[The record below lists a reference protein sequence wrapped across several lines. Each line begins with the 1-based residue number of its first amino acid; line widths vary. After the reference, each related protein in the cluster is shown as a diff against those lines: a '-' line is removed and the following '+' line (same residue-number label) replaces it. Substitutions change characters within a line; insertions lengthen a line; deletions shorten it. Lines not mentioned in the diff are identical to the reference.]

1 MIDEGLFRLMAAV
14 ERTGVWLSVLAWL
27 SVLGGNVAMVSALRH
42 EKRRSIWAPAIVVG
56 AGALVANLADYVV
69 TLYRSPDLS
78 LEANPLWRNVID
90 HFGLTMAKTYGL
102 SGKILVSVLAAQMFA
117 FYLSNRM
124 RLFPVRDTALPGFL
138 LRMGDRS
145 RRLGDRVMALF
156 VVFAFLFAGIQMLGF
171 YIAYLNWIGPAQ
183 YTLPVPSFP
192 VAILIYLALLGLCF
206 VVLTYRAYR
215 SSESRRA
222 MNQRG
227 DCLAAEG
234 S

>member
-1 MIDEGLFRLMAAV
+1 MIDEGLFRLLAAI

-90 HFGLTMAKTYGL
+90 QFGLTTAKAYGL

-117 FYLSNRM
+117 FYLSNRG
-124 RLFPVRDTALPGFL
+124 RLFPARGGSL
-138 LRMGDRS
+138 LDFVLQMGDRS
-145 RRLGDRVMALF
+145 RTLRDRFMAMLTLF
-156 VVFAFLFAGIQMLGF
+156 SFLFAGIQFLYL
-171 YIAYLNWIGPAQ
+171 YIAYLNWLGDAVRPGFLPSVPA
-183 YTLPVPSFP
+183 
-192 VAILIYLALLGLCF
+192 AILLLIVSLLILL
-206 VVLTYRAYR
+206 VTATYRAFRVTLAAR
-215 SSESRRA
+215 SSTP
-222 MNQRG
+222 
-227 DCLAAEG
+227 D
-234 S
+234 